1 VRRFESCLGRK
12 KIPWPANVPRA
23 SGSGHHDD
31 PRGRRLRDVFASLAH
46 ERDMRRNG
54 LPDARLD
61 LLPARPPAGK
71 SRRPRNPADQ
81 GRRLPKRRQDGQPLS
96 GVACHFGVPG
106 VARQARCPAPPRPP
120 PTTPA
125 GDGEGD
131 PGPYTYDD
139 EESAAEMT
147 HKVHSRSG
155 WSFRAVNFRSLCFL
169 RHVPRPPSGA
179 PHPLAD
185 AAASRGGQ
193 WIRQT
198 MDSRSR
204 PAGRASTY
212 RSRSA
217 RPRAVRPADPARPD
231 PDRLGRNSR
240 RVTGA
245 RHAHLGGPGDD
256 GATRSDGRRV
266 TRLVGITR
274 PAS

>member
-1 VRRFESCLGRK
+1 MRRFESCLGRK
-12 KIPWPANVPRA
+12 KFPSQQTSCGRQEAGTTMTPAAV
-23 SGSGHHDD
+23 GSGTSS
-31 PRGRRLRDVFASLAH
+31 PAWRMS
-46 ERDMRRNG
+46 RDMRRNG

-71 SRRPRNPADQ
+71 SRRPRNPAGQ

-106 VARQARCPAPPRPP
+106 VARQARCPPPRPP

-131 PGPYTYDD
+131 PGPYTYNG

-198 MDSRSR
+198 MDSRSW
-204 PAGRASTY
+204 PADRGSTY
-212 RSRSA
+212 RSA

-240 RVTGA
+240 RGTGA